1 MTMPQQPTPPHP
13 QSPSHPSSRRLWLQ
27 RLGFGGAAAAAAGLG
42 LWFNL
47 REDADNSAH
56 PTGKILHLQSL
67 DGTHLALPTTG
78 REKKLLINF
87 WAPWCPPCVEEL
99 PMINAQLQAIGAKNF
114 DFVAIAVDDLANV
127 QRFWQAKGFSMDCA
141 VAGYAGMGLMQGLG
155 NPSGKLPFTVLLDVN
170 GAILKSHLGALNA
183 ADLTAMLT
191 QAQAL

>member
-1 MTMPQQPTPPHP
+1 MNKPAAP
-13 QSPSHPSSRRLWLQ
+13 SPARRLTLQ
-27 RLGFGGAAAAAAGLG
+27 RIGFATAAVAAAGLG
-42 LWFNL
+42 LSFNL
-47 REDADNSAH
+47 REDAPSGAH
-56 PTGKILHLQSL
+56 QADKTLHLQKL
-67 DGTHLALPTTG
+67 DGSHLSLATAG

-87 WAPWCPPCVEEL
+87 WAPWCPPCVAEL
-99 PMINAQLQAIGAKNF
+99 PMINAQLQAITAKNF

-127 QRFWQAKGFSMDCA
+127 QRFWQTKGFSMDCA
-141 VAGYAGMGLMQGLG
+141 VAGYAGMAVMQGMG